1 MASGCI
7 HVQIKFSHKL
17 INHTV
22 EIDLIHTNI
31 LKHITIM
38 YTNKKNYFMYTIIYY
53 FFLGSFVAPLG
64 VAQTQGLVRLTQ
76 GRLFINCG
84 DTSWLRWCLIL
95 ILRNVI
101 HHDNLIAQYDFGK
114 CITLLRCLINGKREA
129 WFSLGQAP
137 ASNCMKGSNQRKRG
151 EEKKKKKEEK
161 EEEREK
167 EC

>member
-1 MASGCI
+1 MVSGCI

-22 EIDLIHTNI
+22 EIDFIHTNI

-76 GRLFINCG
+76 AGYLL
-84 DTSWLRWCLIL
+84 TA
-95 ILRNVI
+95 VI
-101 HHDNLIAQYDFGK
+101 HAIY
-114 CITLLRCLINGKREA
+114 
-129 WFSLGQAP
+129 
-137 ASNCMKGSNQRKRG
+137 
-151 EEKKKKKEEK
+151 
-161 EEEREK
+161 
-167 EC
+167 